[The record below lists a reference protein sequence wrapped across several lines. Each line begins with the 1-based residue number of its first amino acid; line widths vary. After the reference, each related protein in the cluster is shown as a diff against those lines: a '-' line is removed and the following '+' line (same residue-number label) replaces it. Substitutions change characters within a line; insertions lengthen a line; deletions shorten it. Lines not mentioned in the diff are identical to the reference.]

1 MPVLCTFIQEQ
12 SPQIKISCNK
22 RASYGYKDTNI
33 KERCGTHKTSTMVNL
48 NCPLCD
54 ICGTQ
59 ASYGFPKIEGNIE
72 TGKKIKCGK
81 HKTSIMIDLNNP
93 LCDVCGKQATFG
105 FKDSKSKKAIKC
117 IEHKTSDMIDVKHK
131 ICEQC
136 DERAYWGL
144 PNKQKTRCMEH
155 KSHDMVRDK
164 DKECISPGCNTKPIF
179 GKELGVPTH
188 CDLHKDPSMF
198 DVVNKKCLE
207 CPTRP
212 TYNYKG
218 LKADYCTLHKKKTMV
233 NVKDKL
239 CEDKECIKR
248 ACFGLELKKPTHCL
262 MHKTS
267 SMYNVVTIPCEN
279 CKIHQPVYGKPG
291 TILTHC
297 VGCRL
302 PGMIRRSKT
311 KCKSKNCT
319 QPALYGSKGIANH
332 CEIHKKSDELNYV
345 ERPCSKCNLL
355 MILDKEDVC
364 EFCNPEIFKSAKLEK
379 QKSLFDY
386 LDKYICEENILFKST
401 DTIIDKGNCGDERP
415 DRIYELCDKII
426 IVECDEHQHK
436 DRPCLCEQTRMVN
449 ICQSFMSE
457 APKPLY
463 FIRFNPDDYKPG
475 NGEDMI
481 DIKYRY
487 KYITSLIK
495 DFILESDDKIPKA
508 LLSVCYLYFDDW
520 IEDMKE
526 NLQWTSLLDFEK

>member
-12 SPQIKISCNK
+12 STQKNQCKK
-22 RASYGYKDTNI
+22 RASYGFKETKI
-33 KERCGTHKTSTMVNL
+33 KERCGDHKTST
-48 NCPLCD
+48 
-54 ICGTQ
+54 
-59 ASYGFPKIEGNIE
+59 
-72 TGKKIKCGK
+72 
-81 HKTSIMIDLNNP
+81 MIDLNNP
-93 LCDVCGKQATFG
+93 LCEDCNTRASYGYPKVEGDDTTGKKRKCKKHIIDKMILLINNICDVCGKQAIYG
-105 FKDSKSKKAIKC
+105 IKNEKVSKC
-117 IEHKTSDMIDVKHK
+117 FEHKNSEMIDIKHK
-131 ICEQC
+131 SCEQC
-136 DERAYWGL
+136 DERANWGL
-144 PNKQKTRCMEH
+144 QNKPKTRCFEH
-155 KSHDMVRDK
+155 KTSEMIRDK
-164 DKECISPGCNTKPIF
+164 DKECIFPGCNTKPIF
-179 GKELGVPTH
+179 GKEFKFPTH
-188 CDLHKDPSMF
+188 CDLHKDSTMT
-198 DVVNKKCLE
+198 DVVNKKCIIDK

-212 TYNYKG
+212 TFNYKG
-218 LKADYCTLHKKKTMV
+218 LKAEYCMEHKEKTMV
-233 NVKDKL
+233 NVNDKL
-239 CEDKECIKR
+239 CEEKDCITR
-248 ACFGLELKKPTHCL
+248 ASFGLELKKPTHCL
-262 MHKTS
+262 VHKTS

-332 CEIHKKSDELNYV
+332 CETHKKSDELNYV
-345 ERPCSKCNLL
+345 ERPCSKCGLS

-364 EFCNPEIFKSAKLEK
+364 EFCNPEMFKSAKLEK

-426 IVECDEHQHK
+426 IIECDEHQHK

-457 APKPLY
+457 APKPVY

-475 NGEDMI
+475 DGEDMI
-481 DIKYRY
+481 DIKNRY

-495 DFILESDDKIPKA
+495 DFILEPDDKIPKA
-508 LLSVCYLYFDDW
+508 LLSVCYLYFDNW

-526 NLQWTSLLDFEK
+526 NLQWNPLLDFEK